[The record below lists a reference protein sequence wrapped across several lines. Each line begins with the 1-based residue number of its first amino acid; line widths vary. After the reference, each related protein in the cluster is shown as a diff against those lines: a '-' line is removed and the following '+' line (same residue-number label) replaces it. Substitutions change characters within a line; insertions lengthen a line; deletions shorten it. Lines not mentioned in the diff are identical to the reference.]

1 MAFKPV
7 SNSTQKAQKLGLEEM
22 VKRKTCTS
30 DFGTDLERG
39 EEEQIKKTP
48 SERQEKQREWK
59 KKLDETKK
67 QRGHKLHTPAKTSI
81 PWNNFLR
88 ARIVF
93 VTNNF

>member
-67 QRGHKLHTPAKTSI
+67 TKRSQAAYSSKDQHPLE
-81 PWNNFLR
+81 
-88 ARIVF
+88 
-93 VTNNF
+93 